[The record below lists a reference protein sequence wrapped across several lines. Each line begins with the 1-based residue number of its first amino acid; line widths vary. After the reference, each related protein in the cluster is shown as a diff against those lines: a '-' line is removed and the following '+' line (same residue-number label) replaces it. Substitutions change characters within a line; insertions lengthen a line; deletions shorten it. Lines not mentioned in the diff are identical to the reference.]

1 MFFVFLLF
9 LYFIVP
15 SSPVNLTLITIT
27 NSGLIMQWNKP
38 EAPNGNISGY
48 RLFYAAEQFTN
59 VKTINSSADIVTG
72 EIEGLGNFLSF
83 ICILNPYI
91 YNNATQFRAD
101 LRFSKL

>member
-1 MFFVFLLF
+1 
-9 LYFIVP
+9 
-15 SSPVNLTLITIT
+15 
-27 NSGLIMQWNKP
+27 MQWNKP

-83 ICILNPYI
+83 KIYKKNHVKMLYKENNSLYFKSLYLCNPMS
-91 YNNATQFRAD
+91 R
-101 LRFSKL
+101 RP